1 MLKRIS
7 IGLILLFS
15 ALLIVTTADK
25 EKKAYEL
32 IYQDIQILKQQI
44 LKLDSKIDNNST
56 EIAAIHEK
64 LTELLSLSRLSRNE
78 QAGILAEQKKLP
90 VQYQVLLE
98 RYDSINNE
106 LAKITEKLIEIQ
118 QAAQAAAFETG
129 GEETNA
135 EFPPPE
141 QEGTATD
148 QTDTNA
154 AEETEQTKTTLPPNL
169 SPQEVFNMARSDY
182 LKGNF
187 QLAIEGFL
195 IYREHFPES
204 PLADNALYQV
214 GESYFSQEKYTE
226 AIEQFNGYILD
237 YPQGDKITASY
248 YKKGLSLIELEKIEE
263 AVSVFKLL
271 INKFPYEEEA
281 KMALQKLQ
289 ELGY

>member
-1 MLKRIS
+1 MFKRIS
-7 IGLILLFS
+7 IGLVLLFS
-15 ALLIVTTADK
+15 GLLIIYAADK

-44 LKLDSKIDNNST
+44 QKLDAKVDSNS
-56 EIAAIHEK
+56 AAIASISK
-64 LTELLSLSRLSRNE
+64 QLTELLNLSRLARNE
-78 QAGILAEQKKLP
+78 QSGILAEQKKIP
-90 VQYQVLLE
+90 VQYQTLIE

-118 QAAQAAAFETG
+118 QAALAAASPETG
-129 GEETNA
+129 GEETDT
-135 EFPPPE
+135 ESPPPE
-141 QEGTATD
+141 QEGTTAE
-148 QTDTNA
+148 QTDA
-154 AEETEQTKTTLPPNL
+154 IEAEQEQPKTTLPPNL

-226 AIEQFNGYILD
+226 AIQQFNEYILE
-237 YPQGDKITASY
+237 YTQGDKIAAAY
-248 YKKGLSLIELEKIEE
+248 YKKGLSFIELEKIEE
-263 AVSVFKLL
+263 AVSVFKIL